1 MQDKTIRLHRF
12 EPASRVN
19 GPGLRAVIWV
29 QGCALGCPGCFNPE
43 THAMN
48 GGEIWPVEKLVERI
62 VEINQRPGD
71 QGAASPKL
79 AAPKIEGLTL
89 SGGEPLHQH
98 RALARLLEQVR
109 EKKDLSI
116 LVFTGYDWEEL
127 QRLKGIDRFLAS
139 VDVLIAGRYDASR
152 RVAQGL
158 IGSANK
164 IPYFLTDRYTTK
176 DLEAV
181 PQAEI
186 ILTPDGEVILSGIDP
201 LKW

>member
-1 MQDKTIRLHRF
+1 MQDKTIRLHRL

-43 THAMN
+43 THATR

-62 VEINQRPGD
+62 IEISTKEVR
-71 QGAASPKL
+71 L
-79 AAPKIEGLTL
+79 EGLTI

-98 RALARLLEQVR
+98 RALARLLQQVR
-109 EKKDLSI
+109 EKTGLSI

-127 QRLKGIDRFLAS
+127 KRLKGIDRFLAY
-139 VDVLIAGRYDASR
+139 VDVLIAGRYVASR
-152 RVAQGL
+152 RLAQGL
-158 IGSANK
+158 VGSSNK
-164 IPYFLTDRYTTK
+164 IAHFLTSRYAPA

-186 ILTPDGEVILSGIDP
+186 IVKPDGEIILSGIDP
-201 LKW
+201 LEW